1 VGRQVVPARVSDLD
15 PYLPRVAV
23 EWDLAS
29 PGELWREFDASL
41 CFVDI
46 SSFTAL
52 SQRLARRD
60 RVGTEQLAGC

>member
-1 VGRQVVPARVSDLD
+1 VGRQVVAARVSDLD
-15 PYLPRVAV
+15 LHLPRVAV

-29 PGELWREFDASL
+29 PGELWRELDALL

-52 SQRLARRD
+52 SQRLARRG
-60 RVGTEQLAGC
+60 RVGT